1 MAEASNKA
9 DPPRST
15 ASPDETT
22 ALAGELI
29 RILGADQV
37 ILDEGARTLLST
49 DLSFRPTSI
58 AAAVIR
64 PRDVEALS
72 EAVAATTKA
81 GFAILARGGGMS
93 YTSGYT
99 PKHERTV
106 LVDMTGLD
114 QIEEIN
120 TDDMYVTVQSGCT
133 WKKLHEAL
141 QPLGVRT
148 PYSGPLSGAYATVG
162 GALSQNSLFHGS
174 GVYHTAAESVLGLKV
189 VLADGALLI
198 TGSGAHKHSNPFYR
212 HFGPD
217 VSGLF
222 TADTGAFGIKA
233 AATLRLVTAPKHTGY
248 LSYKFESLESMLEA
262 QVRIA
267 RLGIA
272 SECYGF
278 DPYYNNGFEQ
288 QGITFEE
295 GLSMVGKIAR
305 KGGLKSA
312 AKVAFSGKKILKDV
326 PYSLHMTLD
335 GHTEGVA
342 AEHVDLAAEICSDVG
357 GTEMAN
363 SIPLAFRAEPFGGV
377 RTVLLGSSGEL
388 WLPVHGFFP
397 LSRAIQ
403 AGQATEAFLA
413 EKQPLMDQYGIKTSY
428 LTCFS
433 GAEFV
438 IEPSF
443 YWADELGEFRLSLIE
458 PEFAKKWKDIPED
471 VDTRAVVLQLRDELR
486 DLFDSLGALHL
497 QIGKYYPYLSLMN
510 HPTLPRVIRDIKSA
524 LDPERLMNPGSL
536 GLE

>member
-9 DPPRST
+9 EPAEAAIAADDR
-15 ASPDETT
+15 A
-22 ALAGELI
+22 ALIGELN
-29 RILGADQV
+29 RILGADRV
-37 ILDEGARTLLST
+37 ILDEDTRARLST
-49 DLSFRPTSI
+49 DLSFRPRSV

-64 PRDVEALS
+64 PRDVDSLS
-72 EAVAATTKA
+72 DAVAAATRA

-99 PKHERTV
+99 PQHERTV
-106 LVDMTGLD
+106 LVDMGGLD
-114 QIEEIN
+114 DIVEIN
-120 TDDMYVTVQSGCT
+120 TEDMYVTVQSGCT

-162 GALSQNSLFHGS
+162 GTLSQNSLFHGS

-189 VLADGALLI
+189 VLADGSVLV

-248 LSYKFESLESMLEA
+248 LSYKFDTLEGMLEA

-278 DPYYNNGFEQ
+278 DPYYNDGFEQ

-305 KGGLKSA
+305 KGGLKRA
-312 AKVAFSGKKILKDV
+312 AKVALSGRKVLKNV
-326 PYSLHMTLD
+326 RYSLHMTLD
-335 GHTEGVA
+335 GHTESVA
-342 AEHVDLAAEICSDVG
+342 AEHVDLAAEICADVG

-377 RTVLLGSSGEL
+377 RTVLLGSNGEL
-388 WLPVHGFFP
+388 WIPVHGFFP

-403 AGQATEAFLA
+403 AAQATEEFLA
-413 EKQPLMDQYGIKTSY
+413 EKQPLMDQHGIKTSY

-443 YWADELGEFRLSLIE
+443 YWADELGDFRLSLIE
-458 PEFAKKWKDIPED
+458 PEFAKKWKDIPSD
-471 VDTRAVVLQLRDELR
+471 RDTRAVVLQLRDELR
-486 DLFDSLGALHL
+486 DLFDSMGAMHL
-497 QIGKYYPYLSLMN
+497 QIGKYYPYLSIMN
-510 HPTLPRVIRDIKSA
+510 HPTLPRVIRDIKGV
-524 LDPERLMNPGSL
+524 LDPDGLMNPGSL